1 MSAGGCPVWHA
12 QNSNEGL
19 SMNCSFSSRT
29 LLRAGVCL
37 ASLAA
42 LSGVAGAAAP
52 DAPDGMNDAAST
64 QSAQRSDPPSPA
76 EEDELDQ
83 PAPRGTGEIV
93 VSGRRVRG
101 QLVVDQAPLLSL
113 DEQAIAGE
121 GVTSIAD
128 LIAQISSQTG
138 SARGRGGGGQ
148 PIVLVNGI
156 RIASFREFAAY
167 PPEAL
172 AKVEVFPEEVA
183 LRFGFPPDRR
193 VINLVLKDNYS
204 NRQVELEAG
213 TPSRG
218 GLLTSEQEIG
228 YLKIADGGRFNLNFE
243 VNDSTML
250 TENERNI
257 IQTPGSVSQVVGDPE
272 QAPFRSLVADTLDIT
287 ANASWAKA
295 FTNSGTSLSAN
306 INYARNQRRDQDG
319 LNVVTLTDPAGNSLL
334 RTFGEATPLERNTS
348 VDTVSAAASLTKPIN
363 GFRLTST
370 VDASFSESET
380 AIDQRFDA
388 SGFVADAAAGRLPI
402 NAVLPRSLDAGV
414 NLANSRTINAES
426 RHTLDGPLAELPG
439 GELLAT
445 FTAALDWRRIESSD
459 SLSAQNIEL
468 TRRRAA
474 TSANLVVPIT
484 STRTGFGD
492 AIGNLTLNMQAG
504 LEDLSD
510 FGLLGDWNA
519 GLTWAPLDKLD
530 LSATY
535 IYREVAPGLP
545 QLGNPIITNFNVPV
559 FDFVNG
565 EAVLATV
572 ITGGNPALLAE
583 TQRDWKFAANWELP
597 GIKDTRLT
605 VEYIRN
611 RSDNVVSPFPQ
622 ITQAIEAAFPG
633 RAQRDA
639 SGRLIQIDQRAVS
652 FAETKSDR
660 LQFTLSTRGSFGA
673 PKQTGGEA
681 EGRGAGGPPPGAGG
695 AGGPPAGA
703 GAPAAGARFGAG
715 GPPTPEQRQ
724 QFLAFR
730 ERLCKEDGLDFING
744 LVDGIEKGEDLS
756 DRLPGFDPARFEQLL
771 SRVRKP
777 DGTVDRERLAQF
789 RTQIC
794 AIDPALLSGPP
805 GGGARVAGGG
815 AGAPG
820 GGAPAGGPPRGGG
833 GGFGGFGPGGGGF
846 QGWRYFVNLTHTIE
860 LANEILIAPGV
871 APLDQLDGDATGRFG
886 FPRNTSRLEAG
897 VFGKGVGVRAS
908 ARYTGPTRLDGSG
921 LPGALDLAFD
931 DLVTVDLRVFL
942 NMDQLLGKQD
952 GFTKNL
958 RLTLRADN
966 LFDQQLQ
973 VRDQF
978 GNTPIAYQPLLI
990 DPLGLNFRF
999 EIRKLF

>member
-1 MSAGGCPVWHA
+1 MTPSP
-12 QNSNEGL
+12 
-19 SMNCSFSSRT
+19 FSRN

-37 ASLAA
+37 ACLSAVPGLALA
-42 LSGVAGAAAP
+42 AAAP
-52 DAPDGMNDAAST
+52 DGTGAETSDVAST
-64 QSAQRSDPPSPA
+64 ATGSAV
-76 EEDELDQ
+76 Q
-83 PAPRGTGEIV
+83 PAGQGTGTPSAPEEEQADDATMPRGTGEII
-93 VSGRRVRG
+93 VSGRRTRG
-101 QLVVDQAPLLSL
+101 QLIVDQAPLLSL

-128 LIAQISSQTG
+128 LITQISAQTG

-204 NRQVELEAG
+204 NRQAEFEIG

-218 GLLTSEQEIG
+218 GLLTTEQEVG
-228 YLKIADGGRFNLNFE
+228 YLKIADGGRINLNLE

-250 TENERNI
+250 TEAERRI
-257 IQTPGSVSQVVGDPE
+257 IQTPNSVSQVAGDPD
-272 QAPFRSLVADTLDIT
+272 QAAFRSLVADSLDIT

-295 FTNSGTSLSAN
+295 FTSSGTSLSAN

-319 LNVVTLTDPAGNSLL
+319 LNLVTLTDPAGNSVI
-334 RTFGEATPLERNTS
+334 RTFGEASPLERRTS
-348 VDTVSAAASLTKPIN
+348 VDTVSAAASLTKKIN
-363 GFRLTST
+363 SFRLTST
-370 VDASFSESET
+370 VDAAFSESET
-380 AIDQRFDA
+380 LIDRRFDA
-388 SGFVADAAAGRLPI
+388 SGFVRDAAAGRFPI
-402 NAVLPRSLDAGV
+402 NGVLPRQLDAGV
-414 NLANSRTINAES
+414 NLANSRTINAET
-426 RHTLDGPLAELPG
+426 RHTLDGAVATLPAG
-439 GELLAT
+439 DVLAT
-445 FTAALDWRRIESSD
+445 FTAALDWRQIESSD
-459 SLSAQNIEL
+459 SLSATNIQL

-474 TSANLVVPIT
+474 SSSNLVVPIT

-492 AIGNLTLNMQAG
+492 AIGTLTLNLQAG

-519 GLTWAPLDKLD
+519 GLTWAPADKLD

-545 QLGNPIITNFNVPV
+545 QLGNPVITNFNVPV
-559 FDFVNG
+559 FDFVRG
-565 EAVLATV
+565 ENVLATV

-633 RAQRDA
+633 RVQRDP

-660 LQFTLSTRGSFGA
+660 LQFTLSTRGSFGG

-681 EGRGAGGPPPGAGG
+681 AGAGGPPPGVAGGAPGAAGAGAGAG
-695 AGGPPAGA
+695 AGGPPG
-703 GAPAAGARFGAG
+703 GGRFGAG
-715 GPPTPEQRQ
+715 GPPTAAQRE

-730 ERLCKEDGLDFING
+730 TRLCKEDGLEFING
-744 LVDGIEKGEDLS
+744 IVDAVEKGEDLS
-756 DRLPGFDPARFEQLL
+756 GRLPGFDPARFEQLL

-815 AGAPG
+815 GAPG
-820 GGAPAGGPPRGGG
+820 AGAGAPAGGPPRGAGG
-833 GGFGGFGPGGGGF
+833 GGFGGFGPGGGF

-921 LPGALDLAFD
+921 LPGAVDLAFD
-931 DLVTVDLRVFL
+931 ELVTVDLRVFL
-942 NMDQLLGKQD
+942 NMDQLLGKKD
-952 GFTKNL
+952 GFAKNL

-999 EIRKLF
+999 EVRKLF

>member
-1 MSAGGCPVWHA
+1 MIPSP
-12 QNSNEGL
+12 
-19 SMNCSFSSRT
+19 FSRN

-42 LSGVAGAAAP
+42 VPGLAAAAP
-52 DAPDGMNDAAST
+52 EDATDVAA
-64 QSAQRSDPPSPA
+64 AA
-76 EEDELDQ
+76 Q
-83 PAPRGTGEIV
+83 PAQGTPSAPEEEQADPTPPRGTGEIV
-93 VSGRRVRG
+93 VSGRRTRG
-101 QLVVDQAPLLSL
+101 QLIVDQAPLLTL

-128 LIAQISSQTG
+128 LIAQISAQTG

-204 NRQVELEAG
+204 NRQAELEVG

-218 GLLTSEQEIG
+218 GLLNTEGEVG
-228 YLKIADGGRFNLNFE
+228 YLKIADGGRINLNLE
-243 VNDSTML
+243 VQDSTML
-250 TENERNI
+250 TEDERGI
-257 IQTPGSVSQVVGDPE
+257 IQTPGSVSQVVGDPD
-272 QAPFRSLVADTLDIT
+272 QAPFRSLVADSLDIT

-295 FTNSGTSLSAN
+295 FKSSGTSVSAN
-306 INYARNQRRDQDG
+306 LNYARNQRRDQDG
-319 LNVVTLTDPAGNSLL
+319 LNVVTLTNPAGASAI
-334 RTFGEATPLERNTS
+334 RTFGEATPLERRTA
-348 VDTVSAAASLTKPIN
+348 VDTVSAAGSVTKPIN
-363 GFRLTST
+363 SFRLTST
-370 VDASFSESET
+370 VDAAFSESATE
-380 AIDQRFDA
+380 IDRRFNA
-388 SGFVADAAAGRLPI
+388 SGLVADAAAGRLPI
-402 NAVLPRSLDAGV
+402 NAVLPRIVDGGT
-414 NLANSRTINAES
+414 NFANSRTISAES
-426 RHTLDGPLAELPG
+426 RHTLDGAIATLPAG
-439 GELLAT
+439 DVLAT
-445 FTAALDWRRIESSD
+445 FTAALDWRQIESSD
-459 SLSAQNIEL
+459 SLSAQDIRL

-474 TSANLVVPIT
+474 SSTNLVVPIT

-519 GLTWAPLDKLD
+519 GLTWAPTDKID

-559 FDFVNG
+559 FDFVRG

-583 TQRDWKFAANWELP
+583 TQRDWKIAANWQLP

-611 RSDNVVSPFPQ
+611 RSDNVVSAFPQ

-633 RAQRDA
+633 RVQRDA
-639 SGRLIQIDQRAVS
+639 GGRLIQIDQRAVS
-652 FAETKSDR
+652 FAETRSDR
-660 LQFTLSTRGSFGA
+660 LQFTLSTRGSFGT

-681 EGRGAGGPPPGAGG
+681 EARGAGGPPPGV

-703 GAPAAGARFGAG
+703 GAGGPPGGAGGPPGGARFGAG
-715 GPPTPEQRQ
+715 GPPSAEQRE

-730 ERLCKEDGLDFING
+730 TRLCKEDGLEFING
-744 LVDGIEKGEDLS
+744 IVDAVEKGEDLS
-756 DRLPGFDPARFEQLL
+756 GRLPGFDPARFEQLL
-771 SRVRKP
+771 ARVRKP

-794 AIDPALLSGPP
+794 AIDPALFSRPP
-805 GGGARVAGGG
+805 GSGAVAGGG
-815 AGAPG
+815 APGSGA
-820 GGAPAGGPPRGGG
+820 GAPAGGPPRAAGGG
-833 GGFGGFGPGGGGF
+833 GGPPGAGGFGFGPGGF
-846 QGWRYFVNLTHTIE
+846 QGWRYFANVTHTIE

-886 FPRNTSRLEAG
+886 FPRNTTRVEAG

-921 LPGALDLAFD
+921 LPGAVDLVFD
-931 DLVTVDLRVFL
+931 DLVTVDLRLFL
-942 NMDQLLGKQD
+942 NMDQLLNKKD
-952 GFTKNL
+952 GLAKNL
-958 RLTLRADN
+958 RLTLVANN

-978 GNTPIAYQPLLI
+978 GNTPINYQPLLI